1 MTTRTESGAGFMR
14 VAVTAKPASEPKV
27 VVKPRPVHRV
37 RNMVYLS
44 SPPLVDPD
52 NPLGFAHVAAGV
64 PFGEYLRQ
72 MTRPWMDRGIG
83 TTLMWPQGALV
94 EPQTMTTFRG
104 NPWPTR
110 MRDARLGD
118 DMEDAITAHAYEL
131 AERGLPP
138 LTVYVVPPYL
148 DKAASAIFYRFKR
161 WLRLIEDGMLR
172 LAFDSGEVLWSVPE
186 ERWFRNGVNAL
197 WEMAGGGCGAD
208 KVILEGPVP
217 GIRANIQNIDEAI
230 NHELKKR
237 LPGWKTH
244 PESERLYLVTG
255 LERLE
260 AIGRP
265 ALPSNADWREQTLP
279 IIGMAMEEAR
289 NPNGASKL
297 HVPCQRFEE
306 AETGSVAA
314 LIAAANGATP

>member
-1 MTTRTESGAGFMR
+1 MTTRTESGAGF
-14 VAVTAKPASEPKV
+14 VAVTATPAPEPRV
-27 VVKPRPVHRV
+27 VVKPSPVHRV
-37 RNMVYLS
+37 RNMVFAS
-44 SPPLVDPD
+44 APHLVMLD
-52 NPLGFAHVAAGV
+52 NPFGFAHIAAGV

-110 MRDARLGD
+110 MRDEFAPFDVEG
-118 DMEDAITAHAYEL
+118 AIASHACGL
-131 AERGLPP
+131 ADRGLPP
-138 LTVYVVPPYL
+138 LTVYVVPPYR
-148 DKAASAIFYRFKR
+148 DKSAASFFRVFEP
-161 WLRLIEDGMLR
+161 WLDLIEDGLLR

-186 ERWFRNGVNAL
+186 ERWFRNGVDAL
-197 WEMAGGGCGAD
+197 RWMAGGCSA
-208 KVILEGPVP
+208 VILEGPSP
-217 GIRANIQNIDEAI
+217 APRWNNKAISEAI
-230 NHELKKR
+230 NYEMKKR
-237 LPGWKTH
+237 Q
-244 PESERLYLVTG
+244 PEQWNVTPHEERLYLVTG
-255 LERLE
+255 LDRLA

-289 NPNGASKL
+289 KPNGASKL

-306 AETGSVAA
+306 ASTGSVKE
-314 LIAAANGATP
+314 LIEAANGGGA